1 MHSDYPDNVIFENET
16 MEGRRLELG
25 DHNFRFYLGPNLVM
39 RRCTL
44 VLRVP
49 SRLLHLVGVRFIDC
63 TIEVKRQLKEVCW
76 YAAHLKGCR
85 VTGRFFSC
93 DFGHFPDYAP
103 LPCYKM
109 GGIEDCDFTAAHLHA
124 CRFVGCDA
132 STLKFPR
139 WPYFT
144 LLEPYQRH
152 REFASIMWPRE
163 IRAWFTGFEMMH
175 ANTVAATFSATAL
188 AKEAGVSE
196 DRLRALVEG
205 RSDILY

>member
-16 MEGRRLELG
+16 MDDRRLELG
-25 DHNFRFYLGPNLVM
+25 DHNFRFYLGPNLIM

-63 TIEVKRQLKEVCW
+63 TVEVKRQLSEVRW
-76 YAAHLKGCR
+76 YKANLKGCR
-85 VTGRFFSC
+85 FTGRLFSC
-93 DFGHFPDYAP
+93 DFGHFSGSK
-103 LPCYKM
+103 LPHMEM
-109 GGIEDCDFTAAHLHA
+109 GGIEDCDFSAAHVHA

-163 IRAWFTGFEMMH
+163 IRHWFTGFDMFH
-175 ANTVAATFSATAL
+175 ANTAALTYSATIL
-188 AKEAGVSE
+188 AKAAGVSE